1 VAASGACLAADSLE
15 VWAENL
21 EGREAP
27 AAPAASREEVE
38 AAAEMAATAAP
49 LEDATGDEEIH

>member
-1 VAASGACLAADSLE
+1 MACLAADSLE